1 MKDGTINN
9 GRICPCCG
17 KTYREYPALSRIDNK
32 TLICPDCGTRQA
44 LSEIGLCAEEQE
56 SILETIHRYSRKNEN
71 DRI

>member
-1 MKDGTINN
+1 MKDGIINN

-17 KTYREYPALSRIDNK
+17 KAYREYPALSRIDNK

-44 LSEIGLCAEEQE
+44 LMGIGIGEEEQNA
-56 SILETIHRYSRKNEN
+56 ILETIHRYSRKNEN

>member
-44 LSEIGLCAEEQE
+44 LMGIGIGEEEQNA
-56 SILETIHRYSRKNEN
+56 ILETIHRYSRKNEN